1 MTVLGGFRTFSGP
14 IVGAI
19 VFNYL
24 KTYAV
29 GYTVYWQMVLG
40 VVLVVLVLS
49 LPAGIVGTAEPP
61 ARRARRARVDA

>member
-1 MTVLGGFRTFSGP
+1 MTVLGGFRSFAGP

-29 GYTVYWQMVLG
+29 GYTVYWQLLLG
-40 VVLVVLVLS
+40 VILVGLVLS
-49 LPAGIVGTAEPP
+49 LPTGIVGTAGRLT
-61 ARRARRARVDA
+61 ARLQGRR